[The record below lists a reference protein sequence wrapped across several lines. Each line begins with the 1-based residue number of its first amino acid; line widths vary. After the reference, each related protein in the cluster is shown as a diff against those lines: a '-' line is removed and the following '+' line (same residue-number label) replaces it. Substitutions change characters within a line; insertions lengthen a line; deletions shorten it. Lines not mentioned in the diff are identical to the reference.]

1 MDAMEQGRHMETAA
15 LASVV
20 QAAGPTAT
28 IIMVDVAA
36 PAVGHT
42 VHIRRR
48 RPHRRRPRPR
58 RRRPRP
64 QDHQY
69 QQGPHSCFLVRLRPT
84 SFRHLFPWFA
94 SMLMAPLEEQ
104 DTTPAN
110 GAQEDLV
117 AVSQR

>member
-1 MDAMEQGRHMETAA
+1 METAA
-15 LASVV
+15 TASVV
-20 QAAGPTAT
+20 QAAAPTVT

-42 VHIRRR
+42 VHIRRC
-48 RPHRRRPRPR
+48 RPR
-58 RRRPRP
+58 RRRPRRRRHRHRP

-69 QQGPHSCFLVRLRPT
+69 QQRPHSCIPVWLRPT
-84 SFRHLFPWFA
+84 SFRHLFPRFA

-104 DTTPAN
+104 DTTPAS